1 MELVLASSNRGK
13 LAEIQALCAPW
24 GIRVVTAASLGFSE
38 EVAETGETFEAN
50 ARLKAAAVSRALGRP
65 ALADDSGLVVSALGG
80 APGVHSARY
89 AGEHGD
95 DAANCAKLL
104 AELRDVPPNNRAAA
118 FVCVMLCRRPD
129 GAELVARGRLE
140 GRIAPE
146 PAGRN
151 GFGYDP
157 VFLLPERGLTVAQI
171 PAAEKNAISHR
182 GQALRE
188 LARGLGEFLGGQDKT
203 S

>member
-1 MELVLASSNRGK
+1 MELVLASGNPGK
-13 LAEIQALCAPW
+13 LAEIKAICAPW
-24 GIRVVTAASLGFSE
+24 GIEVVTAASLGFTD
-38 EVAETGETFEAN
+38 EVPETGETFEDN
-50 ARLKAAAVSRALGRP
+50 ARLKAAAVCRALGRP
-65 ALADDSGLVVSALGG
+65 VLADDSGLVVEALDG

-104 AELRDVPPNNRAAA
+104 TAMLGVPPAQRAAA

-129 GAELVARGRLE
+129 GAELVATGRLE
-140 GRIAPE
+140 GRIAPA
-146 PAGRN
+146 PAGHN

-157 VFLLPERGLTVAQI
+157 VFFLPERGLTVAQI

-182 GQALRE
+182 GRALAQLARE
-188 LARGLGEFLGGQDKT
+188 LRGFLGG
-203 S
+203 

>member
-1 MELVLASSNRGK
+1 VELVLASGNPGK
-13 LAEIQALCAPW
+13 LAEIKAICAPW
-24 GIRVVTAASLGFSE
+24 GIEVVTAASLGFTD
-38 EVAETGETFEAN
+38 EVPETGETFEDN
-50 ARLKAAAVSRALGRP
+50 ARLKAAAVCRALGRP
-65 ALADDSGLVVSALGG
+65 VLADDSGLVVEALDG

-104 AELRDVPPNNRAAA
+104 TAMLGVPPARRAAA

-129 GAELVARGRLE
+129 GAELVATGRLE
-140 GRIAPE
+140 GRIAPA
-146 PAGRN
+146 PAGHN

-157 VFLLPERGLTVAQI
+157 VFFLPERGLTVAQI

-182 GQALRE
+182 GRALAHLARE
-188 LARGLGEFLGGQDKT
+188 LRGFLGG
-203 S
+203 